1 MGCGLVRSWGLRK
14 KHKVGQSLSALPDEQ
29 RAQLYRQFS
38 ANAIQRAQ
46 AAATEV
52 LRAGHLSMAAG
63 WHSLAIEV
71 ELSMGRFDKVAEE
84 FDSFPGY
91 ALRRGSLRRSNWV

>member
-1 MGCGLVRSWGLRK
+1 MYGIGRNELDVVSFAVRAFGK
-14 KHKVGQSLSALPDEQ
+14 NIVGQSLSALPDEQ

-46 AAATEV
+46 AAPSEV
-52 LRAGHLSMAAG
+52 MRAGHLSMAAG

-91 ALRRGSLRRSNWV
+91 ALRRGG